1 MERLPEDI
9 DYVEIQFIAEH
20 LLALYAMVAQYGG
33 VVVMYSE
40 GDNVMRA
47 YIPDK
52 KAFKEFIEKNIDNFS
67 WADIEKINIDVERVR
82 KILGSDDMF

>member
-47 YIPDK
+47 
-52 KAFKEFIEKNIDNFS
+52 
-67 WADIEKINIDVERVR
+67 
-82 KILGSDDMF
+82 